1 MQRRHSHTIPLA
13 CAFMLM
19 LWSCSRADHFTVEGE
34 LPGGATSNVEM
45 TYYADG
51 GIRRTSTVAENGKF
65 VLKGASQQPTLALLT
80 VSGGL
85 PAATLIT
92 RDGEKIRLAVDS
104 AMTGLTRLSGSG
116 QSEKIWKFLL
126 RFVFLSD
133 WLYWRQRLLFLWRKS
148 EINKPT
154 VKRLA

>member
-51 GIRRTSTVAENGKF
+51 GIRRTSTVAEDCRP
-65 VLKGASQQPTLALLT
+65 LLSSPATARRYALPST
-80 VSGGL
+80 A
-85 PAATLIT
+85 P
-92 RDGEKIRLAVDS
+92 
-104 AMTGLTRLSGSG
+104 
-116 QSEKIWKFLL
+116 
-126 RFVFLSD
+126 
-133 WLYWRQRLLFLWRKS
+133 
-148 EINKPT
+148 
-154 VKRLA
+154 